1 MPYAAVSRAAALGLS
16 LLLGASAAWA
26 QSPPTRVRGK
36 IERLDGPM
44 LTVKSRDGAD
54 VTIRLADNLS
64 VSGVAKAALTDIKPG
79 TYVGIA
85 ALPQAG
91 GALRA
96 VEVLVF
102 PEAMRGTAEGHGP
115 WDLLPESTMTNATV
129 AESVDRVQGRAL
141 TLKYK
146 DGERTITVPPEA
158 PIVTLMPGDRSELKP
173 GAAVYIPAAR
183 QPDGSLQASRVLVG
197 RDIAPP
203 M

>member
-1 MPYAAVSRAAALGLS
+1 MFRFIRSRAAAIGLAF
-16 LLLGASAAWA
+16 LLGASAAWA
-26 QSPPTRVRGK
+26 QSPTRVRGT
-36 IERLDGPM
+36 IERLDGPV
-44 LTVKSRDGAD
+44 LTVKSREGAD
-54 VTIRLADNLS
+54 VTVRLADNLS
-64 VSGVAKAALTDIKPG
+64 VSGVVKAALTDIKPG
-79 TYVGIA
+79 SYVGIA
-85 ALPQAG
+85 ALPRAG
-91 GALRA
+91 ELNA

-158 PIVTLMPGDRSELKP
+158 PIVTLVPADRTELKP
-173 GAAVYIPAAR
+173 GAAVFIPAAR

-197 RDIAPP
+197 RDVAPP

>member
-1 MPYAAVSRAAALGLS
+1 MFRFIRSRAAAIGLAV
-16 LLLGASAAWA
+16 LLGASAAWA
-26 QSPPTRVRGK
+26 QSPTRVRGT
-36 IERLDGPM
+36 IERLDGPI
-44 LTVKSRDGAD
+44 LTVKSREGAD
-54 VTIRLADNLS
+54 VTVRLADNLS
-64 VSGVAKAALTDIKPG
+64 VSGVVKAALTDIKPG
-79 TYVGIA
+79 SYVGIA
-85 ALPQAG
+85 ALPRAG
-91 GALRA
+91 ELNA

-129 AESVDRVQGRAL
+129 AESVDRVQGRTL

-158 PIVTLMPGDRSELKP
+158 PIVTLVPADRTELKP
-173 GAAVYIPAAR
+173 GAAVFIPAAR
-183 QPDGSLQASRVLVG
+183 QPDGSLLASRVLVG

>member
-1 MPYAAVSRAAALGLS
+1 MFRFIRSRAAAIGLAF
-16 LLLGASAAWA
+16 LLGASAAWA
-26 QSPPTRVRGK
+26 QSPTRVRGT
-36 IERLDGPM
+36 IERLDGPI
-44 LTVKSRDGAD
+44 LTVKSREGAD
-54 VTIRLADNLS
+54 VTVRLADNLS
-64 VSGVAKAALTDIKPG
+64 VSGVVKAALTDIKPG
-79 TYVGIA
+79 SYVGIA
-85 ALPQAG
+85 ALPRAG
-91 GALRA
+91 ELNA

-129 AESVDRVQGRAL
+129 AESVDRVQGRTL

-158 PIVTLMPGDRSELKP
+158 PIVTLVPADRTELKP
-173 GAAVYIPAAR
+173 GAAVFIPATR

>member
-1 MPYAAVSRAAALGLS
+1 MFRFIRSRAAAIGLAF
-16 LLLGASAAWA
+16 LLGASAAWA
-26 QSPPTRVRGK
+26 QSPTRVRGT
-36 IERLDGPM
+36 IERLDGPV
-44 LTVKSRDGAD
+44 LTVKSREGAD
-54 VTIRLADNLS
+54 VTVRLADNLS
-64 VSGVAKAALTDIKPG
+64 VSGVVKAALTDIKPG
-79 TYVGIA
+79 SYVGIA
-85 ALPQAG
+85 ALPRAG
-91 GALRA
+91 ELNA

-158 PIVTLMPGDRSELKP
+158 PIVTLVPADRTELKP
-173 GAAVYIPAAR
+173 GAAVFIPAAR

>member
-1 MPYAAVSRAAALGLS
+1 MFQIAGRRIAAAVGLA

-26 QSPPTRVRGK
+26 QSPTRVRGT
-36 IERLDGPM
+36 IERLDGPI
-44 LTVKSRDGAD
+44 LTVKSREGAD
-54 VTIRLADNLS
+54 VTVRLADNLS
-64 VSGVAKAALTDIKPG
+64 VSGVVKAALTDIKPG
-79 TYVGIA
+79 SYVGIA
-85 ALPQAG
+85 ALPRAG
-91 GALRA
+91 ELNA

-129 AESVDRVQGRAL
+129 AESVDRVQGRTL

-158 PIVTLMPGDRSELKP
+158 PIVTLVPADRTELKP
-173 GAAVYIPAAR
+173 GAAVFIPAAR
-183 QPDGSLQASRVLVG
+183 QSDGSLQASRVLVG
-197 RDIAPP
+197 RDVAPP

>member
-1 MPYAAVSRAAALGLS
+1 MFHIARYRVAAAIGLA
-16 LLLGASAAWA
+16 LLLGASPAWA
-26 QSPPTRVRGK
+26 QSPTRVRGT

-44 LTVKSRDGAD
+44 LTVKSREGAD
-54 VTIRLADNLS
+54 VAVRLADNLS

-158 PIVTLMPGDRSELKP
+158 PIVTLVPGDRSELKP

-183 QPDGSLQASRVLVG
+183 QPDGSLQASRILVG

>member
-1 MPYAAVSRAAALGLS
+1 MLHTVVSRAAVLGLG

-36 IERLDGPM
+36 IERLDGPT
-44 LTVKSRDGAD
+44 LTVKSREGAD

-64 VSGVAKAALTDIKPG
+64 VSGVTKAALTDIKPG

-158 PIVTLMPGDRSELKP
+158 PIVTLVPGDRSELKP

>member
-1 MPYAAVSRAAALGLS
+1 MFHIAGRRIAAAVGLA

-26 QSPPTRVRGK
+26 QSPTRVRGT
-36 IERLDGPM
+36 IERLDGPV
-44 LTVKSRDGAD
+44 LTVKSREGAD
-54 VTIRLADNLS
+54 VTVRLADNLS
-64 VSGVAKAALTDIKPG
+64 VSGVVKAALTDIKPG
-79 TYVGIA
+79 SYVGIA
-85 ALPQAG
+85 ALPRAG
-91 GALRA
+91 ELNA

-129 AESVDRVQGRAL
+129 AESVDRVQGRTL

-158 PIVTLMPGDRSELKP
+158 PIVTLVPADRTELKP
-173 GAAVYIPAAR
+173 GAAVFIPAAR

-197 RDIAPP
+197 RDVAPP

>member
-1 MPYAAVSRAAALGLS
+1 MFHIARYQVAAAVGLA

-26 QSPPTRVRGK
+26 QSPTRVRGT
-36 IERLDGPM
+36 IERLDGPI
-44 LTVKSRDGAD
+44 LTVKSREGAD
-54 VTIRLADNLS
+54 VTVRLADNLS
-64 VSGVAKAALTDIKPG
+64 VSGVVKAALTDIKPG
-79 TYVGIA
+79 SYVGIA
-85 ALPQAG
+85 ALPRAG
-91 GALRA
+91 ELNA

-129 AESVDRVQGRAL
+129 AESVDRVQGRTL

-158 PIVTLMPGDRSELKP
+158 PIVTLVPADRTELKP
-173 GAAVYIPAAR
+173 GAAVFIPAAR

>member
-1 MPYAAVSRAAALGLS
+1 MFRFIRSRAAAIGLAV
-16 LLLGASAAWA
+16 LLGASAAWA
-26 QSPPTRVRGK
+26 QSPTRVRGT
-36 IERLDGPM
+36 IERLDGPI
-44 LTVKSRDGAD
+44 LTVKSREGAD
-54 VTIRLADNLS
+54 VTVRLADNLS
-64 VSGVAKAALTDIKPG
+64 VSGVVKAALTDIKPG
-79 TYVGIA
+79 SYVGIA
-85 ALPQAG
+85 ALPRAG
-91 GALRA
+91 ELNA

-158 PIVTLMPGDRSELKP
+158 PIVTLVPADRTELKP
-173 GAAVYIPAAR
+173 GAAVFIPATR

>member
-1 MPYAAVSRAAALGLS
+1 MLHIVGRQIAAVGLA

-26 QSPPTRVRGK
+26 QSPTRVRGT
-36 IERLDGPM
+36 IERVDGST
-44 LTVKSRDGAD
+44 LTVKSREGAD

-64 VSGVAKAALTDIKPG
+64 VSGVLKAALADIKPG
-79 TYVGIA
+79 TYVGVA
-85 ALPQAG
+85 ALPQPG

-129 AESVDRVQGRAL
+129 AESVERVEGRTL

-146 DGERTITVPPEA
+146 DGDKTITVPPDT
-158 PIVTLMPGDRSELKP
+158 PIVTLAPGDKSELKP
-173 GAAVYIPAAR
+173 GAAVFIPAAR
-183 QPDGSLQASRVLVG
+183 QPDGSLQASRVIVG
-197 RDIAPP
+197 REVAPP

>member
-1 MPYAAVSRAAALGLS
+1 MLHTVVSRAAVLGLG

-54 VTIRLADNLS
+54 VTIRLADNVS

-85 ALPQAG
+85 ALPQPG

-129 AESVDRVQGRAL
+129 AESVERVEGRTL

-146 DGERTITVPPEA
+146 DGDRTIMVPPDI
-158 PIVTLMPGDRSELKP
+158 PIVTLAPGDKSELKP
-173 GAAVYIPAAR
+173 GAAVFIPAAR
-183 QPDGSLQASRVLVG
+183 QPDGSLQASRVIVG
-197 RDIAPP
+197 REVAPP